1 MDPGQAITVVF
12 PDTMYT
18 FRDTQGGIKIDNFFS
33 YLTDPERGGGGGGKG
48 PRAPGKTQ
56 VIWDSIGNE
65 QSDLPLEKL
74 DPSLAKMLKP
84 LWNLGKVYKPL
95 AFCKI
100 SGGLLKRTKKTLSVI
115 FMTDGPGPPPY
126 PLTKIPGS
134 AHVLIQILSYCC
146 FIYAGMPYNNCWG
159 LFLKRIA
166 LMTGCILYQLKV
178 LSVKL

>member
-1 MDPGQAITVVF
+1 MGFCPF
-12 PDTMYT
+12 P
-18 FRDTQGGIKIDNFFS
+18 
-33 YLTDPERGGGGGGKG
+33 KG
-48 PRAPGKTQ
+48 PRPPGKTQ
-56 VIWDSIGNE
+56 VIWDYIGNK
-65 QSDLPLEKL
+65 QLDFPLEKL
-74 DPSLAKMLKP
+74 YPPPPPPLEKMLKP
-84 LWNLGKVYKPL
+84 LWNLGKLYKPL

-100 SGGLLKRTKKTLSVI
+100 SGGLLKRTKKSLSVI
-115 FMTDGPGPPPY
+115 FHDRWTWTPPPST

-178 LSVKL
+178 LSVKLWAVICQNSDSK